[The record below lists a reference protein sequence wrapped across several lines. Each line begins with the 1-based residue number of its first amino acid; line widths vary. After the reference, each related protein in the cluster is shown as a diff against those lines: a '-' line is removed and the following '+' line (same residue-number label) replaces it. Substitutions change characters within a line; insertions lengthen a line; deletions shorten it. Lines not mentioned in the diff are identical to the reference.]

1 MSEETATIRYKVYV
15 EKKVYVNQGESDND
29 EIERMHNE
37 MWTLRDEYMDA
48 EPLEFEDVK
57 IIDRGY

>member
-15 EKKVYVNQGESDND
+15 EKKVYVNQNDDDSTAIDKIDNQ
-29 EIERMHNE
+29 
-37 MWTLRDEYMDA
+37 MWPLRDEYMDA

>member
-1 MSEETATIRYKVYV
+1 MREETATIRYKVYV
-15 EKKVYVNQGESDND
+15 EKKVYVNQCESDND
-29 EIERMHNE
+29 EIERIHNE
-37 MWTLRDEYMDA
+37 MWPLRDEYMDA

>member
-1 MSEETATIRYKVYV
+1 MNEETATIRYKVYV
-15 EKKVYVNQGESDND
+15 EKKVYVNQND
-29 EIERMHNE
+29 DDSTAIGKIDKQ
-37 MWTLRDEYMDA
+37 MWPLRDEYMDA

>member
-29 EIERMHNE
+29 EIERIHNE

>member
-1 MSEETATIRYKVYV
+1 MNEETATIRYKVYV
-15 EKKVYVNQGESDND
+15 EKKVYVNQGKSDND

-37 MWTLRDEYMDA
+37 MWTLKDEYMDA

>member
-15 EKKVYVNQGESDND
+15 EKKVYVNQNDDDNAAID
-29 EIERMHNE
+29 KIHNQ
-37 MWTLRDEYMDA
+37 MWSLRDEYMDA

>member
-1 MSEETATIRYKVYV
+1 M
-15 EKKVYVNQGESDND
+15 YVNQGESDND

-37 MWTLRDEYMDA
+37 MWTLKDEYMDA

>member
-1 MSEETATIRYKVYV
+1 MKEETATIRYKVYV
-15 EKKVYVNQGESDND
+15 EKKVYVNHNDDDNTAT
-29 EIERMHNE
+29 ERIHNQ
-37 MWTLRDEYMDA
+37 MWTNKDEYMDA

>member
-1 MSEETATIRYKVYV
+1 MNEESATIRYKVYV
-15 EKKVYVNQGESDND
+15 EKKVYVDHKDDDNTAAD
-29 EIERMHNE
+29 KLHNE
-37 MWTLRDEYMDA
+37 MWTLKDEYMDA

>member
-15 EKKVYVNQGESDND
+15 EKKVYVNQNDDDNAAID
-29 EIERMHNE
+29 KIHNQ
-37 MWTLRDEYMDA
+37 MWPLRDEYMDA